1 MPRFSQGTLVYIV
14 AMTSYVNET
23 PRNVKLLS
31 EMFNSVNVFEAN
43 WSLLQTCQQ
52 IIPES
57 QVSLNFSTSPG
68 EWQTLGENLIDN
80 N

>member
-14 AMTSYVNET
+14 AMASYVNET

-31 EMFNSVNVFEAN
+31 EMFNLVNAFEAN

-57 QVSLNFSTSPG
+57 
-68 EWQTLGENLIDN
+68 
-80 N
+80 